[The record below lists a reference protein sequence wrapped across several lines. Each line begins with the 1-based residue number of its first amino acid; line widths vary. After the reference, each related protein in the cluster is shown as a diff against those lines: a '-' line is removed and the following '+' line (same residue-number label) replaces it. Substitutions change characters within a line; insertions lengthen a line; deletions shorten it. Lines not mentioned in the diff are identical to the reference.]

1 MMDTAMRIAADPP
14 GLLRDERELLAAL
27 PLEHAHV
34 LELGCGTARQTR
46 LLLETGKFASITALE
61 VDPVQH
67 ARNLALGDVAGLTFG
82 QGSAEDTGCATG
94 RFDAVFLFK
103 SLHHVAGDRLDD
115 AFAEMHRVLAPGG
128 LVYISEPVFAGD
140 YNAILALFHDE
151 EAVRQAAFDA
161 TVRAVERGQF
171 ALVAQTFFLA
181 SVRYRDFGAF
191 QRAVIGATHTQH
203 RLTPAQLA
211 QVRAR
216 FIMHMTD
223 EGALFEAPYRVD
235 LLKRLP

>member
-1 MMDTAMRIAADPP
+1 MRIAALDPGP
-14 GLLRDERELLAAL
+14 LRDERELLAAL

-82 QGSAEDTGCATG
+82 LGRAEETGCATG

-103 SLHHVAGDRLDD
+103 SLHHVPGDRLDD

-161 TVRAVERGQF
+161 TVRAVGRGQF
-171 ALVAQTFFLA
+171 ALVSQTFFLA
-181 SVRYRDFGAF
+181 PVRYRDFAAF
-191 QRAVIGATHTQH
+191 QRNVIGVTHTQH
-203 RLTPAQLA
+203 RLTAAQLA
-211 QVRAR
+211 RVRTR
-216 FIMHMTD
+216 FMAHMTQD
-223 EGALFEAPYRVD
+223 GAIFQAPFRVD
-235 LLKRLP
+235 LLRRVP